1 MKSILMR
8 LFAVLLCAAPLVLA
22 QQTATVVAQVPF
34 AFTAGN
40 VNCQPGEYRLARVRA
55 ESPLLSIRNE
65 TTREVTVHMAGF
77 LDYRQSGNAAR
88 LVFYRYGDRYFLRE
102 IHEGNGIAANLLP
115 GPEERKLQVA
125 GLQHTKTVVLA
136 RLRGEGLR

>member
-1 MKSILMR
+1 MRSILTW
-8 LFAVLLCAAPLVLA
+8 LFAALLCAAPLVLA
-22 QQTATVVAQVPF
+22 QQVATVVAQVPF

-40 VNCQPGEYRLARVRA
+40 VACQAGEYHLVRLRA
-55 ESPLLSIRNE
+55 DAPLVSIRNE
-65 TTREVTVHMAGF
+65 TTREMSLHMAGF
-77 LDYRQSGNAAR
+77 LDYRQPGNATR

-115 GPEERKLQVA
+115 RPEERKLQVA